1 MLAGWVAVSVALFY
15 LLTLFAVAYF
25 GDTKGRFLLEGRLR
39 PTIYALALAVY
50 CTSWTFLG
58 SVGVASRNGFDFLPI
73 YLGPLLVILFGMP
86 LLARVVHIARV
97 HRITSVADFIG
108 SRYGKSV
115 KVAALVAVIAIVGT
129 VPYIALQ
136 LKAISAALETI
147 VFREIGYVPQIAG
160 LSTLGDI
167 SLFVTLVLAAF
178 AVAFGTRHV
187 DATEHQNG
195 LMLAIAAESFVK
207 LIAFLAVG
215 VFVVYVMF
223 DGFGDLF
230 AKAASEPRA
239 IKVMEGGLDPFV
251 WITTTFLAGCAILL
265 LPRQFHVMV
274 VENRDV
280 RDLRQAGWQFPLYL
294 IVINIFVIPIAI
306 AGLLL
311 IPGNDVDR
319 DLMVI
324 QLPLLAEAGWVAL
337 IAFIGALSAATAMVI
352 VESVACGIM
361 ISNDLVVPLLLRRP
375 QFRGN
380 PKDEQSGIEQPASPA
395 QTMVDTVLTI
405 RRIGVVVML
414 LLGFAYYRAS
424 EQAAL
429 ATIGLLSFAAIAQL
443 VPAFLLGLFWT
454 RANAKGAFFGLL
466 AGFFIWFYLLFL
478 PTLAGADGFVASLVR
493 NGPFGIEAL
502 APAKLLFLQWPTLVQ
517 GVIVS
522 LSVNLALVVVVS
534 LLTSVSAIERVQAS
548 LFTSPDTAYPGTG
561 FKLWRSSVTME
572 ELRITVSRY
581 LGAERAERAFRAYE
595 EQRGIVAE
603 SKQEADAHAIRFSE
617 QVLAA
622 AIGAASSRLVLSL
635 MLRRRNVSTEAALK
649 LLDDAS
655 AAIQHSRMLLQH
667 GLDHA
672 RQGVTVFDRDL
683 RLMCWNR
690 AFQDLFDLPDDLVRF
705 GVGLDEIVSYNA
717 KRGLYGDQSGPDVI
731 ARRIT
736 SLVQETEPRRLHLPL
751 TGVVFEI
758 RSNHLP
764 DGGLV
769 TTFTDITDAVTAEKA
784 LAEANVTLEN
794 RVRER
799 TEELVQL
806 NKEFAR
812 AKLEADEA
820 NISKTRFLAA
830 ASHDIAQPLNAAR
843 LYASALAD
851 GAQNAPHAELARN
864 VEASLN
870 AVDEIL
876 SALLE
881 MSRLDAGKLKPDI
894 STFPL
899 DEILSQLKI
908 EFEPVAK
915 AKGVELRMVATALE
929 VTSDRRLLRRLLQNL
944 ISNAIKYTISGKVL
958 VGCRRAKGQA
968 RLVVADTGIG
978 IAASKQKTVF
988 KEFQRLDE
996 GARIE
1001 RGLGLG
1007 LSIVERIVK
1016 VLELK
1021 LDLASK
1027 VGKGSTFTL
1036 LLPRASVPKVRRHKT
1051 EPLQPQPLVASL
1063 AGRRVLVIDNEP
1075 SILDGMRILLEGWS
1089 CSVVTA
1095 ADAEAAIK
1103 ACRAAKFRP
1112 DVMLVDYHLDQSNGI
1127 DAVIKLRWR
1136 FRSAIPAVL
1145 ITADRTPEVRDR
1157 AKKEEME
1164 MLNKPIKPPAL
1175 RALLIQIGMRR
1186 APAAE

>member
-1 MLAGWVAVSVALFY
+1 
-15 LLTLFAVAYF
+15 
-25 GDTKGRFLLEGRLR
+25 
-39 PTIYALALAVY
+39 
-50 CTSWTFLG
+50 
-58 SVGVASRNGFDFLPI
+58 
-73 YLGPLLVILFGMP
+73 MP

-147 VFREIGYVPQIAG
+147 VVREIGYVPQIAG

-215 VFVVYVMF
+215 FFVVFVMF

-230 AKAASEPRA
+230 TKAAAEPRA
-239 IKVMEGGLDPFV
+239 IKVMEGKVDPFIWV
-251 WITTTFLAGCAILL
+251 TTTFLAGCAILL

-294 IVINIFVIPIAI
+294 LAINLFVVPIAI
-306 AGLLL
+306 AGLVLM
-311 IPGNDVDR
+311 PGDDVDR

-337 IAFIGALSAATAMVI
+337 VAFIGALSAATAMVI

-375 QFRGN
+375 NFRGKRAGE
-380 PKDEQSGIEQPASPA
+380 KDGEDSSAAPF

-405 RRIGVVVML
+405 RRVGVVVML

-443 VPAFLLGLFWT
+443 MPAFLLGLFWT
-454 RANAKGAFFGLL
+454 RANAKGAFIGLL

-478 PTLAGADGFVASLVR
+478 PTLAGTDGFVAGVVR

-502 APAKLLFLQWPTLVQ
+502 APSQLLIPGWSPLMQ
-517 GVIVS
+517 GVVAS
-522 LSVNLALVVVVS
+522 LSVNLALLVIMS
-534 LLTSVSAIERVQAS
+534 LLTQVSAIERVQAS
-548 LFTSPDTAYPGTG
+548 LFTSPDTAYPGSG

-572 ELRITVSRY
+572 ELRFTVARY
-581 LGAERAERAFRAYE
+581 LGAERTERAFRAYE
-595 EQRGIVAE
+595 EQRGIAAQPR
-603 SKQEADAHAIRFSE
+603 QEADAHAIRFSE

-705 GVGLDEIVSYNA
+705 GVGLDEIVSHNA
-717 KRGLYGDQSGPDVI
+717 RRGLYGDQTGPDVI

-751 TGVVFEI
+751 TGLVIEI

-769 TTFTDITDAVTAEKA
+769 TTYTDITDAVAAEKA

-799 TEELVQL
+799 TEELVLL
-806 NKEFAR
+806 NKEYAR

-820 NISKTRFLAA
+820 NVSKTRFLAA

-851 GAQNAPHAELARN
+851 GAQDTPHSDLARN

-881 MSRLDAGKLKPDI
+881 MSRLDAGKLKPEI

-908 EFEPVAK
+908 EFGPVAR
-915 AKGVELRMVATALE
+915 AKNVDLRILPTSLE
-929 VTSDRRLLRRLLQNL
+929 ITSDRRLLRRLLQNL

-968 RLVVADTGIG
+968 RLIVADTGIG
-978 IAASKQKTVF
+978 IAASKQKAIF
-988 KEFQRLDE
+988 KEFQRLEE

-1016 VLELK
+1016 VLDLK

-1027 VGKGSTFTL
+1027 PAKGSVFTL
-1036 LLPRASVPKVRRHKT
+1036 QLPRSSVPKVRQRKT
-1051 EPLQPQPLVASL
+1051 EAPAQLPALASL

-1075 SILDGMRILLEGWS
+1075 SILDGMRKLLEGWA
-1089 CSVVTA
+1089 CTVMTA
-1095 ADAEAAIK
+1095 DDAEAAIK

-1112 DVMLVDYHLDQSNGI
+1112 DILLVDYHLDQSNGI
-1127 DAVIKLRWR
+1127 DAVLRLRWR
-1136 FRSAIPAVL
+1136 FRSVIPAVL
-1145 ITADRTPEVRDR
+1145 ITADRSPEVRDR
-1157 AKKEEME
+1157 ATGEEME
-1164 MLNKPIKPPAL
+1164 ILNKPIKPPAL
-1175 RALLIQIGMRR
+1175 RALLVQMGVRK
-1186 APAAE
+1186 AQAAE

>member
-215 VFVVYVMF
+215 FFVVYVMF

-230 AKAASEPRA
+230 SKAATEPRA
-239 IKVMEGGLDPFV
+239 IKVMEGKFDPFV

-265 LPRQFHVMV
+265 LPRQFHVTV

-294 IVINIFVIPIAI
+294 IAINIFVIPIAI

-311 IPGNDVDR
+311 IPGDNVDR

-380 PKDEQSGIEQPASPA
+380 PKDEPSGIEQPAGQV

-454 RANAKGAFFGLL
+454 RANAKGAFSGLL

-493 NGPFGIEAL
+493 NGPFGFEAL
-502 APAKLLFLQWPTLVQ
+502 APAKLFFPQWPTLVQ
-517 GVIVS
+517 GVIAS
-522 LSVNLALVVVVS
+522 LSVNLALVVTVS
-534 LLTSVSAIERVQAS
+534 LFTSVSAIERVQAS

-603 SKQEADAHAIRFSE
+603 PKQEADAHAIRFSE

-769 TTFTDITDAVTAEKA
+769 TTFTDITDAVAAEKA

-881 MSRLDAGKLKPDI
+881 MSRLDAGKLKPEI

-915 AKGVELRMVATALE
+915 AKGVELRIVPTALE

-968 RLVVADTGIG
+968 RLLVADTGIG
-978 IAASKQKTVF
+978 IAASKQKAVF

-1036 LLPRASVPKVRRHKT
+1036 LLPRASVPKVRRHKM
-1051 EPLQPQPLVASL
+1051 EPPQPQPLVASL

-1089 CSVVTA
+1089 CSVLTA
-1095 ADAEAAIK
+1095 ADAEAAIG
-1103 ACRAAKFRP
+1103 ACRTAKFRP

-1127 DAVIKLRWR
+1127 DAVLKLRWR
-1136 FRSAIPAVL
+1136 FRSVIPAVL

-1157 AKKEEME
+1157 AKKEQME

-1175 RALLIQIGMRR
+1175 RALLIQIGMRG
-1186 APAAE
+1186 AQAAE

>member
-1 MLAGWVAVSVALFY
+1 
-15 LLTLFAVAYF
+15 
-25 GDTKGRFLLEGRLR
+25 
-39 PTIYALALAVY
+39 
-50 CTSWTFLG
+50 
-58 SVGVASRNGFDFLPI
+58 
-73 YLGPLLVILFGMP
+73 
-86 LLARVVHIARV
+86 
-97 HRITSVADFIG
+97 
-108 SRYGKSV
+108 
-115 KVAALVAVIAIVGT
+115 
-129 VPYIALQ
+129 
-136 LKAISAALETI
+136 
-147 VFREIGYVPQIAG
+147 
-160 LSTLGDI
+160 
-167 SLFVTLVLAAF
+167 
-178 AVAFGTRHV
+178 
-187 DATEHQNG
+187 
-195 LMLAIAAESFVK
+195 
-207 LIAFLAVG
+207 
-215 VFVVYVMF
+215 
-223 DGFGDLF
+223 
-230 AKAASEPRA
+230 
-239 IKVMEGGLDPFV
+239 
-251 WITTTFLAGCAILL
+251 
-265 LPRQFHVMV
+265 
-274 VENRDV
+274 
-280 RDLRQAGWQFPLYL
+280 
-294 IVINIFVIPIAI
+294 
-306 AGLLL
+306 
-311 IPGNDVDR
+311 
-319 DLMVI
+319 
-324 QLPLLAEAGWVAL
+324 
-337 IAFIGALSAATAMVI
+337 
-352 VESVACGIM
+352 
-361 ISNDLVVPLLLRRP
+361 
-375 QFRGN
+375 
-380 PKDEQSGIEQPASPA
+380 
-395 QTMVDTVLTI
+395 
-405 RRIGVVVML
+405 
-414 LLGFAYYRAS
+414 
-424 EQAAL
+424 
-429 ATIGLLSFAAIAQL
+429 
-443 VPAFLLGLFWT
+443 
-454 RANAKGAFFGLL
+454 
-466 AGFFIWFYLLFL
+466 
-478 PTLAGADGFVASLVR
+478 
-493 NGPFGIEAL
+493 
-502 APAKLLFLQWPTLVQ
+502 
-517 GVIVS
+517 
-522 LSVNLALVVVVS
+522 
-534 LLTSVSAIERVQAS
+534 
-548 LFTSPDTAYPGTG
+548 
-561 FKLWRSSVTME
+561 
-572 ELRITVSRY
+572 
-581 LGAERAERAFRAYE
+581 
-595 EQRGIVAE
+595 
-603 SKQEADAHAIRFSE
+603 
-617 QVLAA
+617 
-622 AIGAASSRLVLSL
+622 

-769 TTFTDITDAVTAEKA
+769 TTYTDITDAVAAEKA

-806 NKEFAR
+806 NKEYAR

-843 LYASALAD
+843 LYASALTD
-851 GAQNAPHAELARN
+851 STQKGPHSELARN

-881 MSRLDAGKLKPDI
+881 MSRLDAGKLKPEI
-894 STFPL
+894 SVFPL

-915 AKGVELRMVATALE
+915 AKGVELRIVSTSLDI
-929 VTSDRRLLRRLLQNL
+929 TSDRRLLRRLLQNL
-944 ISNAIKYTISGKVL
+944 ISNAIKYTVSGKVL

-968 RLVVADTGIG
+968 RLLVADTGIG
-978 IAASKQKTVF
+978 IAPSKQKTIF

-1016 VLELK
+1016 VLDLK

-1027 VGKGSTFTL
+1027 PGRGSTFTL
-1036 LLPRASVPKVRRHKT
+1036 VLPRASMPKIRRQKS
-1051 EPLQPQPLVASL
+1051 EPAQPLPVIASL

-1112 DVMLVDYHLDQSNGI
+1112 DVLLVDYHLDQSNGI
-1127 DAVIKLRWR
+1127 DAVLKLRWR
-1136 FRSAIPAVL
+1136 YRSVIPAVL

-1157 AKKEEME
+1157 AKGEEME
-1164 MLNKPIKPPAL
+1164 ILNKPIKPPAL
-1175 RALLIQIGMRR
+1175 RAVLIQIGMRR
-1186 APAAE
+1186 AQAAE